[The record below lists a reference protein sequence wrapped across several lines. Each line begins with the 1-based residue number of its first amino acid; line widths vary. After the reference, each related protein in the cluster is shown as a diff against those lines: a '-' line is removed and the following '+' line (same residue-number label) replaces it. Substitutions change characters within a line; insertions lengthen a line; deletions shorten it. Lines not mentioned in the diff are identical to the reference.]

1 MAQISIS
8 KCNELTAVP
17 QRILEQMRDIAE
29 SIRQRA
35 FGLFQS
41 RNGVNGSDVD
51 DWLQAEREVV
61 WSPPAE
67 LIDEEK
73 EFKARVALP
82 GFDAN
87 EIHVSAMPDAVVVQA
102 DSTHTHE
109 GSNGNV
115 RFCEFSGKQLYR
127 RLDLPGSVDVDK
139 VTASLDKGI
148 LQVIL
153 PKLTEKQI
161 AAAA

>member
-1 MAQISIS
+1 MAQISINKS
-8 KCNELTAVP
+8 NELTAVP

-29 SIRQRA
+29 SIRRRA
-35 FGLFQS
+35 FRLFQS
-41 RNGVNGSDVD
+41 RNGGSGSDVD

-82 GFDAN
+82 GFDAK

-109 GSNGNV
+109 GTNGNV

-127 RLDLPGSVDVDK
+127 RLDLPGPVDVDK
-139 VTASLDKGI
+139 VSASLDKGI
-148 LQVIL
+148 LEVIM
-153 PKLTEKQI
+153 PKLAEKQI